1 MKLSTLCVLL
11 GLGVALPQVYALMK
25 PAACR
30 AAALKFPRSRP
41 WGCALVALG
50 TVWFLLLLKEESIAD
65 FAPYKPYM
73 YVGFASLGVLTCIF
87 VSDFLAVRG
96 LAIVLLLLAKLMLD
110 TQRWAVSDWRLVI
123 AVWAYGLAVAGMWFT
138 ISPWRLRDLI
148 NWATADE
155 KRLRL
160 LSGLRLA
167 FGLFIVVLGVHLRA
181 VEHRAQAQT
190 GLHGPTVSQ
199 AIHHVRSPAA

>member
-11 GLGVALPQVYALMK
+11 GLGVALPQVYALLK

-30 AAALKFPRSRP
+30 EAMQKFPRSKA

-65 FAPYKPYM
+65 FTPYKPYM
-73 YVGFASLGVLTCIF
+73 YVGFASLGVLTCLF
-87 VSDFLAVRG
+87 VSDLLAMRG
-96 LAIVLLLLAKLMLD
+96 VAIVLLLLAKLMLD
-110 TQRWAVSDWRLVI
+110 TQRWVKSDWRLVI
-123 AVWAYGLAVAGMWFT
+123 AVWAYALAVAGMWFT

-148 NWATADE
+148 NWATANE

-160 LSGLRLA
+160 LSSLRLA
-167 FGLFIVVLGVHLRA
+167 FGLFIVVLGLHFRSG
-181 VEHRAQAQT
+181 EQKDQTRT
-190 GLHGPTVSQ
+190 GLRLPTTACASTD
-199 AIHHVRSPAA
+199 PASA